1 MTLEQK
7 HVVVTGGAGYI
18 GSLLT
23 TQLLQQGHRVT
34 VIDNLLFGGESL
46 LTFLSNPNFYFAK
59 ADVTESRSLR
69 DSLPRNWP
77 KPDAIFHLAGIVGF
91 PACQAVGK
99 QAAWWYNVEAT
110 RTILDQ
116 ADSLHIGRFIY
127 ASTYSAYAPTT
138 DGSLVTEDSPLSP
151 QSLYVETK
159 IAAEELVRLQGALIF
174 RLATLYGI
182 SPRTRFDLVVNQFVL
197 DAFIKRELLIYQRGY
212 SRSFVHV
219 QDVVRA
225 LLLGLNAADE
235 KVNGQVY
242 NLGTDGGNYTKD
254 QIVQFVIKRL
264 PETFVQYKDLTF
276 GGDVRDINVSFEKI
290 QRDLGF
296 NAALTVDDGVREV
309 VSALRLGLI
318 REPQHERYRNA
329 HFIVR

>member
-1 MTLEQK
+1 MNPSQK

-23 TQLLQQGHRVT
+23 AQLLQLGHRVT

-46 LTFLSNPNFYFAK
+46 MTFLSHPNFHFAK
-59 ADVTESRSLR
+59 ADVTDARSLR

-99 QAAWWYNVEAT
+99 QAAWHHNVAAT
-110 RTILDQ
+110 RNILDQ
-116 ADSLHIGRFIY
+116 ADSMRVGRFIY
-127 ASTYSAYAPTT
+127 TSTYSAYSTAPE
-138 DGSLVTEDSPLSP
+138 GQLVTEESPLNP
-151 QSLYVETK
+151 QSLYAETK
-159 IAAEELVRLQGALIF
+159 VAAEEILLPQGALVF
-174 RLATLYGI
+174 RLATLYGV

-219 QDVVRA
+219 QDVVR
-225 LLLGLNAADE
+225 GLILSLDAPDE
-235 KVNGQVY
+235 KVRGQIY
-242 NLGTDGGNYTKD
+242 NLGTGNGNYTKD
-254 QIVQFVIKRL
+254 QIVQLVIKRL

-276 GGDVRDINVSFEKI
+276 GGDVRDIAVSFEKI
-290 QRDLGF
+290 QKNLGF
-296 NAALTVDDGVREV
+296 TSMLTIDDGIREV
-309 VSALRLGLI
+309 VNTLRLGLI